1 MESRRDWPA
10 RAIAALA
17 LILGVRYLVW
27 RVDST
32 MSHAWLP
39 LTLALFAGEL
49 YALLS
54 LAGFTFTTW
63 RLRPVDRIEAARLP
77 SVDVFVPTYDED
89 EQVLRS
95 TLIGCAA
102 LDYPDFA
109 IWVLDDGRRP
119 WVRELAGEIGARYL
133 TRDDNSN
140 AKAGNINAAL
150 PRTSGELILILDAD
164 HVPQPQML
172 QAVVGHFGDERLAYV
187 QTPHEFYNRDSVQ
200 HVERDDHDQS
210 MFFHVVQP
218 GRDDHGAAFWC
229 GSGAVIRRAAL
240 EEVGG
245 LATDTITED
254 FHTSLRIHRC
264 GWRSRFHDE
273 GLVFG
278 IAPHNLEQFLL
289 QRHRWAAG
297 NLATLRT
304 ADSPMRASNLTLR
317 QRLCYIVGLAEV
329 LTALQRAL
337 LIVVLAV
344 TVGWGRLP
352 LHASA
357 GQFLAEF
364 VPWAVASTLAS
375 LMLSGGRLKLLTA
388 VRFEYYT
395 LPAHLRAVLA
405 LVWPDHRFKVTP
417 KTGVDGGG
425 LSWLRLNIPLA
436 LLVAALGGAL
446 LWRAGVQ
453 AGALPGRHLAAPLLA
468 IVAATAAFELAR
480 LMVAVLS
487 LTRRRQVRLA
497 YRFPSQLPATL
508 AGSGQRVTV
517 TDMSVGGCALQIEA
531 PAIRATDL
539 ELAVDLGALGVRRF
553 RMTDIWARRMDG
565 GMRVSGRWSPMS
577 PEARDALYVALFVL
591 GPPVRILDEATMSG
605 VAAQGV
611 ARRLGL
617 GRSVEIAA

>member
-1 MESRRDWPA
+1 MNSRRDWPA

-17 LILGVRYLVW
+17 LILGARYLVW

-32 MSHAWLP
+32 MSGVWLP

-63 RLRPVDRIEAARLP
+63 RLRPVDRISPMRQPA
-77 SVDVFVPTYDED
+77 VDVYVPTYDED

-102 LDYPDFA
+102 LDYPNFQ

-119 WVRELAGEIGARYL
+119 WVADLAADLGAQYL
-133 TRDDNSN
+133 TREENVH

-150 PRTSGELILILDAD
+150 PRTQGELILILDAD

-172 QAVVGHFGDERLAYV
+172 QAVVGHFEDDGLAYV

-200 HVERDDHDQS
+200 HVEDDDHDQS

-218 GRDDHGAAFWC
+218 GRDNHGAAFWC

-254 FHTSLRIHRC
+254 FHTSLRIHRR

-273 GLVFG
+273 ALVYG

-304 ADSPMRASNLTLR
+304 PDSPLRASRLTWR
-317 QRLCYIVGLAEV
+317 QRVCYGVGLAEV
-329 LTALQRAL
+329 LTSLQRAL

-352 LHASA
+352 IHASA

-364 VPWAVASTLAS
+364 VPWAVASTMAS
-375 LMLSGGRLKLLTA
+375 LMLSSGRLKLLTA

-405 LVWPDHRFKVTP
+405 LVWPDDRFKVTP

-425 LSWLRLNIPLA
+425 LSWLRLNVPLA
-436 LLVAALGGAL
+436 VLVAGLGGAL
-446 LWRAGVQ
+446 VWRGGVQ
-453 AGALPGRHLAAPLLA
+453 AGLVPGRHLALPLLA
-468 IVAATAAFELAR
+468 IITATALFELAR

-487 LTRRRQVRLA
+487 LTRRHQVRLT
-497 YRFPSQLPATL
+497 YRFRSHLPA
-508 AGSGQRVTV
+508 AIVGSNQPVTV
-517 TDMSVGGCALQIEA
+517 TDMSVGGCALQIDA
-531 PAIRATDL
+531 PAISAMHL
-539 ELAVDLGALGVRRF
+539 EVDVDFGALGVRRF
-553 RMTDIWARRMDG
+553 AMTDVSARRAG
-565 GMRVSGRWSPMS
+565 AGMRVSGRWEPIT
-577 PEARDALYVALFVL
+577 PEARDALYLALFVL
-591 GPPVRILDEATMSG
+591 GPPVRLLDESTVNGA
-605 VAAQGV
+605 AAQGV

-617 GRSVEIAA
+617 GRRVEIAA